1 MLETVAGDFQPDQNW
16 SEKNRIL
23 IIENSLFYASLIMN
37 EVRQTFEGEI
47 DLAYTF
53 ADLERLVGEHKE
65 EYFLTLSNLVLPDVE
80 EGKGVRYA
88 RENDIPTIVFTG
100 SSDEEKITEY
110 KSIGVTDY
118 IIKESLSNLGLVSK
132 LIKRLDQ
139 NRRVKALVVDD
150 SSSFRFQMR
159 KILEHQLFS
168 VEEAT
173 HGGQAIE
180 MVAEDPQIRLVITDY
195 HMPKMNGYELVQKLR
210 GIRNPKDLTIIG
222 MSSDSEA
229 KLAVNFMRYGA
240 DDFLHK
246 PLSEEEFTTRVSMCM
261 DKMDML
267 NELSVSA
274 TTDPLTRLWNRRY
287 FHEQGPILLNTA
299 SKQSIPVSL
308 ATLDIDHFKR
318 INDTYGHDAG
328 DQVLTRISNKLFNS
342 VRKSD
347 LLARVGGEEFC
358 LVAVD
363 LDPEFREQFFD
374 KLRNAISEEEF
385 VFNGEKINVT
395 ASIGVTSN
403 ISKGIDHMLTTS
415 DRALYQAKEQGRDR
429 VIFAD

>member
-1 MLETVAGDFQPDQNW
+1 MLETTSGDFQSDDNW
-16 SEKNRIL
+16 VGKNRIL

-37 EVRQTFEGEI
+37 EVRQTFPGEI

-53 ADLERLVGEHKE
+53 ADLERLMKE
-65 EYFLTLSNLVLPDVE
+65 YKDEYFLTLSNLILPDVE

-88 RENDIPTIVFTG
+88 RENGIPTIVFTG
-100 SSDEEKITEY
+100 SSDDEKINEY
-110 KSIGVTDY
+110 KAIGVTDY
-118 IIKESLSNLGLVSK
+118 IIKESLSNLGVVSK
-132 LIKRLDQ
+132 LVKRLDQ

-150 SSSFRFQMR
+150 SSSFRFQMS

-168 VEEAT
+168 VVEAM

-180 MVAEDPQIRLVITDY
+180 MVADDPQIKLVITDY

-210 GIRNPKDLTIIG
+210 GIRNSKDLTVIG

-246 PLSEEEFTTRVSMCM
+246 PLREEEFITRVSMCM

-287 FHEQGPILLNTA
+287 FHEQGPILLKTA
-299 SKQSIPVSL
+299 QEQSIPLSL
-308 ATLDIDHFKR
+308 ATIDIDHFKR

-328 DQVLTRISNKLFNS
+328 DDVLTRISSKLFNS

-363 LDPEFREQFFD
+363 LSPDYRETFFD
-374 KLRNAISEEEF
+374 KLRRAVSEEAFE
-385 VFNGEKINVT
+385 FNGEKINVT
-395 ASIGVTSN
+395 TSIGVTSN

-415 DRALYQAKEQGRDR
+415 DRALYQAKDQGRDR